1 MANRASGGPALREV
15 TGGCWP
21 GWPGSRRGEPG
32 SHGTQ
37 DTPESPESPGWFT
50 KNWRRFWR

>member
-37 DTPESPESPGWFT
+37 DTPESPESPGGFT